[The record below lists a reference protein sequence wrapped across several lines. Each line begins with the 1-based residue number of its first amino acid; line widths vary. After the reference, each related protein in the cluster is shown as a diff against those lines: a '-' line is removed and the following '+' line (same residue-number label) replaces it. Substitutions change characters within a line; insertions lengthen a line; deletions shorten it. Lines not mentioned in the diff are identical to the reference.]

1 MCFEDGI
8 PLNIYRLIHSCQWT
22 SLQALLITLNELFCD
37 YVSIPFR
44 YFRLA
49 IFDRTAMAYELY
61 RYNAEASAALLAA
74 GFFCL
79 ILTFSAYR
87 MYTTRSWFMCI
98 SIVAIIMEIIGLL
111 TRSLSILQPQN
122 FSAFVAST
130 ILLTLAPSVQAAS
143 LYMLGGRVI
152 RQSTPSDKQDVAT
165 LWFQSQYLTVTFIAQ
180 NILAIAIQLFGIG
193 YFISAIT
200 AEVREDVDPIPELQ
214 RAMHVL
220 VFGFSFQILTLIF
233 FLILTTRF
241 QIKSFDWL
249 PQLKGRGLSEKMV
262 RTIFY
267 VLYLSTVLLMIRTL
281 YRLNQF
287 VAETTLSSSFLVTQ
301 EWPFW
306 VFEIFVVSLIYASYL
321 VPQYPG
327 RWFERGGPLENG
339 FETTAG
345 PSKAKQDIE
354 MGTDGKSVHEIR
366 GSVREA
372 YGEFKFDL

>member
-1 MCFEDGI
+1 
-8 PLNIYRLIHSCQWT
+8 
-22 SLQALLITLNELFCD
+22 
-37 YVSIPFR
+37 
-44 YFRLA
+44 
-49 IFDRTAMAYELY
+49 
-61 RYNAEASAALLAA
+61 
-74 GFFCL
+74 
-79 ILTFSAYR
+79 

-122 FSAFVAST
+122 FSAFVASI

-152 RQSTPSDKQDVAT
+152 RQSTPLDKQDVAT
-165 LWFQSQYLTVTFIAQ
+165 LWFQPQYLTVTFIAQ

-214 RAMHVL
+214 RTMHVL

-306 VFEIFVVSLIYASYL
+306 LFEIFVVSLIYASYL

-327 RWFERGGPLENG
+327 RWFERGGPLEND

-354 MGTDGKSVHEIR
+354 MGTDGESVHEIR
-366 GSVREA
+366 DSVRKA

>member
-1 MCFEDGI
+1 M
-8 PLNIYRLIHSCQWT
+8 
-22 SLQALLITLNELFCD
+22 
-37 YVSIPFR
+37 V
-44 YFRLA
+44 
-49 IFDRTAMAYELY
+49 YELY

-87 MYTTRSWFMCI
+87 MYVTRSWFMCT
-98 SIVAIIMEIIGLL
+98 SIVAIIMEIMGLL

-122 FSAFVAST
+122 FGAFVASV

-165 LWFQSQYLTVTFIAQ
+165 LWFQPQYLTVTFIAQ
-180 NILAIAIQLFGIG
+180 NVLAIAIQLFGIG

-200 AEVREDVDPIPELQ
+200 ADVKEEAELIPDMQ
-214 RAMHVL
+214 RAMHIL
-220 VFGFSFQILTLIF
+220 VFGFSFQILTLVC

-241 QIKSFDWL
+241 QVKSFDWL
-249 PQLKGRGLSEKMV
+249 PQLKGRGLSEKVV

-267 VLYLSTVLLMIRTL
+267 VLYFSTVLLMVRTL

-287 VAETTLSSSFLVTQ
+287 VAETTLSNSFLVTQ

-306 VFEIFVVSLIYASYL
+306 VFEIFVVSLIYATYL

-327 RWFERGGPLENG
+327 RWFERGGPLEND

-345 PSKAKQDIE
+345 STKQADVE
-354 MGTDGKSVHEIR
+354 MGTDGE
-366 GSVREA
+366 SVREIRDSVKKA
-372 YGEFKFDL
+372 YGEFEFGL